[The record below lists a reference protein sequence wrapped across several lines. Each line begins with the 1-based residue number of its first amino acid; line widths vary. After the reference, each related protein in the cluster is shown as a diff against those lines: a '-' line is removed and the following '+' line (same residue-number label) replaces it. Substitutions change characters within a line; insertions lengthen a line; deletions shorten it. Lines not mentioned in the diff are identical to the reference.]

1 MIPRSGARLSE
12 RPTSSRSDPPD
23 KTRSANSGN
32 AANGTLLPNRADL
45 DSAPPGLPRGDP
57 MKRRAFI
64 TLLGGA
70 AAAWPLARAAGGDT
84 GDWDMR
90 THLIASGAGDALAR

>member
-57 MKRRAFI
+57 MKRREFI

-70 AAAWPLARAAGGDT
+70 VAAWPLAAHAADRRDVG
-84 GDWDMR
+84 
-90 THLIASGAGDALAR
+90 LARCAPCPCPTASKTFG